1 MRHKGVDKETT
12 RRKVT
17 EAAGRKFRKHGYA
30 GVGIDA
36 LAKAAG
42 VTSGAIYGHFGSKVK
57 AFESALEAGL
67 DEVLDALPKFQAKGD
82 GWLEDFCEYY
92 LGEAHQ
98 ADLECGCAMAS
109 LTPEVIKFDSP
120 QKHLYESK
128 MQCIADQIAQG
139 MTGKDTLGR
148 AWSFLASLI
157 GALNVLRACDSPAL
171 KKSLA
176 KQFKAQILKMA
187 KGES

>member
-57 AFESALEAGL
+57 AL
-67 DEVLDALPKFQAKGD
+67 DWP
-82 GWLEDFCEYY
+82 
-92 LGEAHQ
+92 
-98 ADLECGCAMAS
+98 
-109 LTPEVIKFDSP
+109 
-120 QKHLYESK
+120 
-128 MQCIADQIAQG
+128 
-139 MTGKDTLGR
+139 
-148 AWSFLASLI
+148 
-157 GALNVLRACDSPAL
+157 
-171 KKSLA
+171 
-176 KQFKAQILKMA
+176 
-187 KGES
+187 

>member
-12 RRKVT
+12 RLKVT

-42 VTSGAIYGHFGSKVK
+42 VTSGAIYGHFGSKVG
-57 AFESALEAGL
+57 AFDSALEAGL
-67 DEVLDALPKFQAKGD
+67 DEVLAALPSFQAKGD
-82 GWLEDFCEYY
+82 SWLADFCDYY
-92 LGEAHQ
+92 LGLEHQ
-98 ADLECGCAMAS
+98 QDLECGCAMAS

-128 MQCIADQIAQG
+128 MQSIADQVAKG
-139 MTGKDTLGR
+139 LKGDDTLGR
-148 AWSFLASLI
+148 AWAVLASLI
-157 GALNVLRACDSPAL
+157 GGLNVLRALHSDAL
-171 KKSLA
+171 KKAMVVQL
-176 KQFKAQILKMA
+176 KAQILAMA
-187 KGES
+187 ESS